1 MGNNQVTIRIAG
13 VIIGIE
19 PLNEGFYEFCKDYIS
34 DEEADFVLRATEAD
48 LAEEQKKVAAYMDGE
63 IYEGLELE
71 KLWMYRQIAETIP
84 KYEAFLIHATAI
96 RVDRKAYLLIGPS
109 GAGKTTHARL
119 WKKYLGERMLM
130 INDDKPIIRLY
141 DGRFYACASPW
152 SGKDRW
158 MNNIDAP
165 LHAII
170 RIKQAEQ
177 NRIEEVPDEDIWE
190 VLMNQI
196 YKSSKHDT
204 MQRIMNTV
212 EQMIKDIPTFNM
224 ECNTD
229 EDAARLAF
237 ETVNKRG

>member
-1 MGNNQVTIRIAG
+1 
-13 VIIGIE
+13 
-19 PLNEGFYEFCKDYIS
+19 
-34 DEEADFVLRATEAD
+34 
-48 LAEEQKKVAAYMDGE
+48 
-63 IYEGLELE
+63 
-71 KLWMYRQIAETIP
+71 
-84 KYEAFLIHATAI
+84 
-96 RVDRKAYLLIGPS
+96 
-109 GAGKTTHARL
+109 
-119 WKKYLGERMLM
+119 M